1 MAFAS
6 SLSSPP
12 EILFFLLLFTPIP
25 LFPSHFC
32 PSHFFFVFP
41 SSHLSAFNFSPDF
54 PFPPTFFCLSPAAP
68 LAFPVFLVVDCC
80 FFWWVSFG
88 SIISFSYLYCLFH
101 FPFLLCTAYLL
112 CSACPICLKCFQA
125 SSPCPTTPSLSPLF
139 PPLTSSWVFQVLLLF
154 FLVLFILFPTLA
166 FSHWVFHFLSL
177 SGCGFFPLRYFL
189 LFLTCFHC
197 LSFLLLFFL
206 LSSTSFSPFTFT
218 DFLCFPLLSNAFYVL
233 SPYSVLPVSFHSLP
247 PFIFNAF
254 QVFALLSD
262 PNFNAFQVSPF
273 PFLSLLQTP
282 FRSIPF
288 FLFSI

>member
-112 CSACPICLKCFQA
+112 CSACPIVLNAFR
-125 SSPCPTTPSLSPLF
+125 PPLPVPPLPPSLH
-139 PPLTSSWVFQVLLLF
+139 F
-154 FLVLFILFPTLA
+154 FLPWLPLEFFRSSF
-166 FSHWVFHFLSL
+166 FSFWCSSFS
-177 SGCGFFPLRYFL
+177 FPL
-189 LFLTCFHC
+189 
-197 LSFLLLFFL
+197 
-206 LSSTSFSPFTFT
+206 
-218 DFLCFPLLSNAFYVL
+218 
-233 SPYSVLPVSFHSLP
+233 
-247 PFIFNAF
+247 
-254 QVFALLSD
+254 
-262 PNFNAFQVSPF
+262 
-273 PFLSLLQTP
+273 
-282 FRSIPF
+282 
-288 FLFSI
+288 

>member
-1 MAFAS
+1 MLPLFLPHLRS
-6 SLSSPP
+6 SSFSFSLLPSPYSHP
-12 EILFFLLLFTPIP
+12 ISALLTFFLFFPLPIFQLLIFLLIFLFPPLFSVFPLLLLLLFLCFWLWIA
-25 LFPSHFC
+25 
-32 PSHFFFVFP
+32 V
-41 SSHLSAFNFSPDF
+41 
-54 PFPPTFFCLSPAAP
+54 
-68 LAFPVFLVVDCC
+68 

-233 SPYSVLPVSFHSLP
+233 SPCLVLPVSFHSLP

>member
-1 MAFAS
+1 MLSGLLSLSHHSLPLSTFS
-6 SLSSPP
+6 SLD
-12 EILFFLLLFTPIP
+12 FLLSFSGPPSFLFGA
-25 LFPSHFC
+25 LHSLSHF
-32 PSHFFFVFP
+32 SFLT
-41 SSHLSAFNFSPDF
+41 LSF
-54 PFPPTFFCLSPAAP
+54 PFPQ
-68 LAFPVFLVVDCC
+68 
-80 FFWWVSFG
+80 
-88 SIISFSYLYCLFH
+88 
-101 FPFLLCTAYLL
+101 PFRLC
-112 CSACPICLKCFQA
+112 
-125 SSPCPTTPSLSPLF
+125 
-139 PPLTSSWVFQVLLLF
+139 
-154 FLVLFILFPTLA
+154 
-166 FSHWVFHFLSL
+166 
-177 SGCGFFPLRYFL
+177 FFPLCYFL

-233 SPYSVLPVSFHSLP
+233 SPCLVLPVSFHSLP